1 MRNRLFKYNEK
12 SCSMKHLKIFMLA
25 SLSLSLGLVSC
36 SSEADDPIATGE
48 DNVIR
53 FTAASP
59 QAQDRAST
67 DITTS
72 NLKQFFVYGY
82 LASDLSPYMSNDE
95 VNKTGTNLWEYSP
108 VKYWPSGDAVNFYA
122 YAPAN
127 MLPSGVTPLDK
138 IAFTNDGYTDFIY
151 AVSPDMTQ
159 PASGSNAQVKFNFRH
174 ALAKVTVMLSS
185 TDTKLK
191 VRVNNVTIVGVNKNG
206 DFEFPSS
213 STAENPGSAAA
224 SSIGTWSNLSG
235 RSIAVLHMAQ
245 RQNEILT
252 LTSQPIDA
260 DTDGNSIK
268 FFIPQELP
276 FVQGGDYDN
285 EVYLLMT
292 CAIYDNATGTKV
304 WPNANTPEENL
315 SNMGAEGV
323 IHLSLQGPSFTAWQ
337 GGYHYVYNVVI
348 NGHPD
353 MSQIEFGDP
362 SVDSYVTVTT
372 QLQP

>member
-1 MRNRLFKYNEK
+1 
-12 SCSMKHLKIFMLA
+12 
-25 SLSLSLGLVSC
+25 
-36 SSEADDPIATGE
+36 
-48 DNVIR
+48 
-53 FTAASP
+53 
-59 QAQDRAST
+59 
-67 DITTS
+67 
-72 NLKQFFVYGY
+72 
-82 LASDLSPYMSNDE
+82 
-95 VNKTGTNLWEYSP
+95 
-108 VKYWPSGDAVNFYA
+108 
-122 YAPAN
+122 
-127 MLPSGVTPLDK
+127 
-138 IAFTNDGYTDFIY
+138 
-151 AVSPDMTQ
+151 
-159 PASGSNAQVKFNFRH
+159 
-174 ALAKVTVMLSS
+174 
-185 TDTKLK
+185 
-191 VRVNNVTIVGVNKNG
+191 
-206 DFEFPSS
+206 
-213 STAENPGSAAA
+213 
-224 SSIGTWSNLSG
+224 
-235 RSIAVLHMAQ
+235 MAQ